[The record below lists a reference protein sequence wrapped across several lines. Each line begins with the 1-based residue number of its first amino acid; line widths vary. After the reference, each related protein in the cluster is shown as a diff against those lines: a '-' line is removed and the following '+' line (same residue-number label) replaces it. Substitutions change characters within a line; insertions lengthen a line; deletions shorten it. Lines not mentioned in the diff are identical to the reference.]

1 MKQEIGHE
9 QYTKPRLPSGIP
21 TLSEVNF
28 ALPMQNLEQN
38 PLTYLHTQLNDAQKR
53 AQMGDKTLEVLS
65 KTLTTLTTKGK
76 ESETISY
83 LSGFLFMHDVLYV
96 SATDTALHFITGSSR
111 NRFLVDKLF
120 IDPHPFDCEQPILK
134 GYLQDAESIYEN
146 TGGKK
151 NNSHAF
157 MQGVKDV
164 YLLARL
170 TDPRDEYRM
179 QQEFKYIEK
188 NLK

>member
-1 MKQEIGHE
+1 MKQEKNYE
-9 QYTKPRLPSGIP
+9 PYTKPRLPSSIHILHEADF
-21 TLSEVNF
+21 TY
-28 ALPMQNLEQN
+28 PMQNLEQN

-76 ESETISY
+76 EGETISY
-83 LSGFLFMHDVLYV
+83 LSGFLFMRDVLYV
-96 SATDTALHFITGSSR
+96 SATDTTLHFITGSSR

-120 IDPHPFDCEQPILK
+120 IDPHPFDCEQPVLK
-134 GYLQDAESIYEN
+134 GYLQDAESIFEN

-151 NNSHAF
+151 NNSGAF

-179 QQEFKYIEK
+179 QQEFKYAEK
-188 NLK
+188 SLK